1 MPEPIAIVLL
11 CAGRGTRFGPEPK
24 LLSLLD
30 GKPLVRHAAEA
41 AVASGFGPV
50 VVVLGAQIPRIRGTL
65 DGLALDIVEN
75 PLHADG
81 LSTSLRV
88 GLGALP
94 AEVEAVIVMLGDM
107 PRIRPGHLHGL
118 ATAFR
123 AADPRPAAIVP
134 VHAGRRGNPVLL
146 NRARLGTA
154 LAGLSGDHGAGPM
167 LAGRDDVIEI
177 EMDEAVRQDV
187 DTPAALEDLARR

>member
-1 MPEPIAIVLL
+1 MPEPIGIVLL

-24 LLSLLD
+24 LLSRLD
-30 GKPLVRHAAEA
+30 GKPLVRHAAETA
-41 AVASGFGPV
+41 LASGLGPV
-50 VVVLGAQIPRIRGTL
+50 VAVLGAEIPRIRAAL
-65 DGLALDIVEN
+65 DGLALDLVEN

-94 AEVEAVIVMLGDM
+94 ADIEGIIVMLGDM
-107 PRIRPGHLHGL
+107 PRIRPDHLHGL
-118 ATAFR
+118 TTAFR
-123 AADPRPAAIVP
+123 MAVPRPAAIVP

-146 NRARLGTA
+146 NRALLGTA
-154 LAGLSGDHGAGPM
+154 LAKLSGDHGAGPM

-177 EMDEAVRQDV
+177 AMDEAVRQDI
-187 DTPAALEDLARR
+187 DTPADLARA

>member
-1 MPEPIAIVLL
+1 MPEPIGIVLL

-30 GKPLVRHAAEA
+30 GKPLVRHAAETA
-41 AVASGFGPV
+41 LASRLGPV
-50 VVVLGAQIPRIRGTL
+50 VVVLGAESPRIRDAL

-75 PLHADG
+75 LLHVDG

-94 AEVEAVIVMLGDM
+94 AEIESIIVMLGDM
-107 PRIRPGHLHGL
+107 PRIRPDHLHGL
-118 ATAFR
+118 AAAFQ
-123 AADPRPAAIVP
+123 AAVPRPSAIVP
-134 VHAGRRGNPVLL
+134 GHAGRRGNPVLL
-146 NRARLGTA
+146 NRPLLGNA
-154 LAGLSGDHGAGPM
+154 LAGLSGDHGAGPL

-177 EMDEAVRQDV
+177 AMDEAVRQDI
-187 DTPAALEDLARR
+187 DTPADLARA